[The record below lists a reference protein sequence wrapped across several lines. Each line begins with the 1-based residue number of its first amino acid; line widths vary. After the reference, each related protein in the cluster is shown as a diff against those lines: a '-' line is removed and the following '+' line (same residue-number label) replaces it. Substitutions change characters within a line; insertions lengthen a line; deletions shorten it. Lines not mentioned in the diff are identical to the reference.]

1 MNSNIDNETM
11 YITPEHIMT
20 EWGVSRATAYNIIK
34 DMKKRISA
42 EHPNALI
49 VPGKVNRLWYD
60 EACLKTTKI

>member
-34 DMKKRISA
+34 DMNKRISA

-49 VPGKVNRLWYD
+49 VPGKVN
-60 EACLKTTKI
+60 